1 VFIGNLAVSDL
12 CLCCVTMPLTLVEVV
27 YQRWQWG
34 DSHLL
39 CHLHSPIQG
48 VFIIISSLSISAIAI
63 DRCIVICVSAVNNFS
78 TVTCLSLLPGIW
90 VAGLLISSPAGI
102 FSQLLSTGESLAL
115 TSFPFSGMVSMY
127 TTYGAANLTALYRM
141 DDLLNKTYRSNTTG
155 LYTLVE
161 GGEGQAMVVD
171 QVDFLIKEMGFPSA
185 HIVSHAECNEV
196 WPSTSLELCYTL
208 LVTLVQFLLPL
219 IVATVANAA
228 IYSTLKERLAS
239 YASRSNNSKRMQDIQ
254 RMKRTCSLLVSMV
267 TVFLICWL
275 PLSLFSLAI
284 GPIREMTDDNL
295 FFTLFATCHLL
306 GMTSACTNPVL
317 YGFLN
322 ESFKKEFHEMWS
334 QLTRRR
340 AGSSTQGQKAME
352 QIPLNSEHLKNAN
365 IQNGA

>member
-1 VFIGNLAVSDL
+1 MEGSSPEDNSSLDVSQLPWQQFRAVIEQHYGANAKWVTNINLFFLTLAYATLIIIGACGNLGVLAAILRNPEMRTARNVFIGNLAVSDL

-63 DRCIVICVSAVNNFS
+63 DRCIVICVSAINNFS

-102 FSQLLSTGESLAL
+102 YSQLLSTGESLAL

-228 IYSTLKERLAS
+228 IYSTLK
-239 YASRSNNSKRMQDIQ
+239 
-254 RMKRTCSLLVSMV
+254 VV
-267 TVFLICWL
+267 L
-275 PLSLFSLAI
+275 PL
-284 GPIREMTDDNL
+284 
-295 FFTLFATCHLL
+295 H
-306 GMTSACTNPVL
+306 
-317 YGFLN
+317 
-322 ESFKKEFHEMWS
+322 
-334 QLTRRR
+334 
-340 AGSSTQGQKAME
+340 
-352 QIPLNSEHLKNAN
+352 
-365 IQNGA
+365 